1 MCENRPNYSEPTER
15 VSREKSSAEKSP
27 FAIAIHGGA
36 GLIHR
41 SHMTA
46 EREAAHR
53 AGLAAALDAGYEVLK
68 RGGTSLDAVTTSVRI
83 LEDDPL
89 FNAGRGSVLTHDGKV
104 ELDASIMDGSSLRA
118 GSVAGVRHIVNPIEL
133 ARLVMEKSRHVMLI
147 GDGAEEFALEQGLV
161 LVPNSYFITLHREQE
176 LKRAL
181 QRERDAVAG
190 VSSAPVI
197 ADAAGSIGPTAPTDA
212 AGTIGPTAPTD
223 ATEGTT
229 GTVGAVAL
237 DRAGNLAAATSTG
250 GMINKRYGR
259 VGDSPIIGAG
269 TYANNESCAV
279 SSTGAGE
286 FFIRLA
292 VAHDLHALVHYKHL
306 SLQAAAREVLDK
318 VRRLGADGG
327 VIAVDRFGH
336 IAMEFNTKGMFR
348 GARNSSGLEIVALY
362 ADSTP

>member
-1 MCENRPNYSEPTER
+1 MTQ
-15 VSREKSSAEKSP
+15 SRLSDASP
-27 FAIAIHGGA
+27 PIAIAIHGGA

-41 SHMTA
+41 GHMTA

-53 AGLAAALDAGYEVLK
+53 AGLAAALDAGYEVLE

-118 GSVAGVRHIVNPIEL
+118 GSVAGVRHIMNPVEL

-181 QRERDAVAG
+181 QRERDAAAG
-190 VSSAPVI
+190 VSGVPVI
-197 ADAAGSIGPTAPTDA
+197 ADD
-212 AGTIGPTAPTD
+212 AGTIGPTAPAVATED
-223 ATEGTT
+223 ATGTPGSTDTT

-237 DRAGNLAAATSTG
+237 DRFGNVAAATSTG

-306 SLQAAAREVLDK
+306 PLQAAAREVLDK

-327 VIAVDRFGH
+327 VIAVDRGGN

-348 GARNSSGLEIVALY
+348 GARNSTGLHLIALY
-362 ADSTP
+362 AHSAS